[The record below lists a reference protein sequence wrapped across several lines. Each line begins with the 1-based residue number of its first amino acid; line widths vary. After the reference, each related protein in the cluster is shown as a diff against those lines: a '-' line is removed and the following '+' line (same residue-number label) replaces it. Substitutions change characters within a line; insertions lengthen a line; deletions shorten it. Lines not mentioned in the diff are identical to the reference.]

1 MEIPMVE
8 PEFEKPRIPE
18 EMYEAVLKEVKAVSD
33 GTYGPRVAWVFTIL
47 PQKKVEEAVELA
59 MLTYVNATKGSKC
72 TKVYEALGGKFEEG
86 KTIQTELLIGKMARV
101 MVEDYEKDDEKFST
115 ITKVKPLQEEETE
128 EDETVEGQ

>member
-8 PEFEKPRIPE
+8 PEFERPRIPE
-18 EMYEAVLKEVKAVSD
+18 EMYEAVLKEVKEVSD
-33 GTYGPRVAWVFTIL
+33 GQYGSRIAWVFTIV

-59 MLTYVNATKGSKC
+59 MLTYAKATKGSKC

-86 KTIQTELLIGKMARV
+86 KSIQTEPLIGKMVRV

-115 ITKVKPLQEEETE
+115 ITKVKPLQEEETSE
-128 EDETVEGQ
+128 EKVEGQ